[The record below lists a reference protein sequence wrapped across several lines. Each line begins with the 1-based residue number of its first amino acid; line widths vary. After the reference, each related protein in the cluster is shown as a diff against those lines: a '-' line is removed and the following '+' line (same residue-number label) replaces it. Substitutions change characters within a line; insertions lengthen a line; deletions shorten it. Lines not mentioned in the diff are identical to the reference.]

1 MMQLSIVFVSMS
13 TKSGEST
20 TKTIDVRGLFC
31 PEPVFRTKIEM
42 EKLAIGD
49 ILKILSD
56 DPESEEDVSR
66 WVKRNGHE
74 ILSINKIKKD
84 LKLTI
89 KKAKSNDNCR

>member
-1 MMQLSIVFVSMS
+1 MELSIVFVSMS

-42 EKLAIGD
+42 EKLATGD
-49 ILKILSD
+49 ILKIVSD

-74 ILSINKIKKD
+74 ILSINKIEKD
-84 LKLTI
+84 LEFTI
-89 KKAKSNDNCR
+89 KKAK

>member
-42 EKLAIGD
+42 EKLATGD

-84 LKLTI
+84 LEFTI
-89 KKAKSNDNCR
+89 KKAK

>member
-1 MMQLSIVFVSMS
+1 MELSIVFVSMS

-42 EKLAIGD
+42 EKLAIGN

-84 LKLTI
+84 LEFTI
-89 KKAKSNDNCR
+89 KKAK

>member
-1 MMQLSIVFVSMS
+1 MMQLYIVFISMS

-42 EKLAIGD
+42 EKLATGD

-84 LKLTI
+84 LEFTI
-89 KKAKSNDNCR
+89 KKAK